1 MNSCDGVLAHLD
13 LEAGEEVEVSVG
25 VILYEIGLE
34 IRDGSLEWDVALEAR
49 PHGRVVQ
56 GWYPLSLNMEREI
69 CGAGML
75 AAAVVVTI
83 FRMAKNTQK

>member
-1 MNSCDGVLAHLD
+1 VHLGPCPRWLVEGIAPPL
-13 LEAGEEVEVSVG
+13 LE
-25 VILYEIGLE
+25 
-34 IRDGSLEWDVALEAR
+34 
-49 PHGRVVQ
+49 PTVQ
-56 GWYPLSLNMEREI
+56 GWHPLSLNMEREI

>member
-1 MNSCDGVLAHLD
+1 
-13 LEAGEEVEVSVG
+13 
-25 VILYEIGLE
+25 
-34 IRDGSLEWDVALEAR
+34 
-49 PHGRVVQ
+49 
-56 GWYPLSLNMEREI
+56 MEREI